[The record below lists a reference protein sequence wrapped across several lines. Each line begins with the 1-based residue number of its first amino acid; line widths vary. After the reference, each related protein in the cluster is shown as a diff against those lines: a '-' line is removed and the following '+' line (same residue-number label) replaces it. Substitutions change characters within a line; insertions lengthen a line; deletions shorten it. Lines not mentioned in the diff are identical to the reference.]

1 MIESAPLRWTGIEIV
16 TNDFDSVQRLR
27 EATGLAPGTLLFIK
41 DSRLQQACDAVRRE
55 LPGASV
61 HCSPV
66 IGAKVDGYAEGL
78 YIVEINVG
86 ERPPLTSPACSARKL
101 APDLAALEDQW
112 METMLGTMVGGDSN
126 TEHVN
131 GERFL
136 DYDSKVRH
144 QLAERIHA
152 LVAPRLRELE
162 LASDSCTPESR
173 SDAVYLMNFTGTP
186 ERAIR
191 AASMRMNDP
200 DEGVRNAATRLLFSF
215 SSFITKGEVANV
227 VKNACAATLLSG
239 GFIGFLQSVA
249 CWCWNRS
256 CCTADSSVSGLL
268 MSSILASSRFAVLR
282 ARARPGRT
290 GEPARRL
297 VESAGQG
304 SFMSARLCAAALLAA
319 LVRACN
325 AGIRSRGV

>member
-227 VKNACAATLLSG
+227 VKNACAATLSG
-239 GFIGFLQSVA
+239 GFMDRNKSLLVLDRLLHRGLISFRTLDVRCQQQIRGIARTS
-249 CWCWNRS
+249 
-256 CCTADSSVSGLL
+256 TAGQ
-268 MSSILASSRFAVLR
+268 
-282 ARARPGRT
+282 T

-297 VESAGQG
+297 VESAVKDH
-304 SFMSARLCAAALLAA
+304 S
-319 LVRACN
+319 
-325 AGIRSRGV
+325 